1 MSRMGIWN
9 SLIRRNTETSQV
21 SSGSVLKV
29 VFCQG
34 EDGFIIAEC
43 PQLPGCMSQGKTKE
57 EAARNIRD
65 AIESVLIVRMG
76 KFSQD
81 IATSGCCTENY
92 EGEESFRVKGPEL
105 ISV

>member
-1 MSRMGIWN
+1 MNWMRIWK
-9 SLIRRNTETSQV
+9 SPIRRNTETRQV
-21 SSGSVLKV
+21 YPGSVLRV

-43 PQLPGCMSQGKTKE
+43 PQLPGCMSQGRTKE

-65 AIESVLIVRMG
+65 AIESVLLVRMG
-76 KFSQD
+76 QFSQE
-81 IATSGCCTENY
+81 IIPSECCTEDY

>member
-1 MSRMGIWN
+1 
-9 SLIRRNTETSQV
+9 
-21 SSGSVLKV
+21 
-29 VFCQG
+29 
-34 EDGFIIAEC
+34 
-43 PQLPGCMSQGKTKE
+43 MSQGKTRE

-76 KFSQD
+76 QFSQETAPND
-81 IATSGCCTENY
+81 YCSKAY